1 MAILY
6 LHSSLCRSFKLI
18 VLKLFCL
25 TILALVGP
33 TSTVLQEYR
42 QELNNRLLFCQISI
56 VSAIYMMSLNITAKS
71 QQTKLSWAVKYT
83 SID

>member
-18 VLKLFCL
+18 VLKW
-25 TILALVGP
+25 TILALAGP

-56 VSAIYMMSLNITAKS
+56 VSAICMMSLNITAKS
-71 QQTKLSWAVKYT
+71 
-83 SID
+83 